1 MKVNFDEL
9 NRQDIYSV
17 ASALLYLLKD
27 NPKYK
32 SISELFYLTDYDSFI
47 RLIKYFGGQEIRI
60 PTFEELDE
68 VLRMLLVYQYSEVE
82 GLPWKEVLDKSGIP
96 EEESLST
103 RSKLIV
109 LKKFL
114 GEYKI
119 GGRDYK

>member
-9 NRQDIYSV
+9 SRQDIYSA
-17 ASALLYLLKD
+17 ASALLYMLKD

-32 SISELFYLTDYDSFI
+32 ATSELFYLTDYDSFL
-47 RLIKYFGGQEIRI
+47 RLIKYFGGQTIAV

-68 VLRMLLVYQYSEVE
+68 VLRILLVYQYSEVE
-82 GLPWKEVLDKSGIP
+82 ELPWKDTLEKTGIP

-114 GEYKI
+114 SNYKI

>member
-1 MKVNFDEL
+1 MKINFDNL

-17 ASALLYLLKD
+17 ASALLYMLKD

-32 SISELFYLTDYDSFI
+32 AMSELFYLTDYDSFI
-47 RLIKYFGGQEIRI
+47 RMVKYFGGQTITI

-68 VLRMLLVYQYSEVE
+68 VLRILLVYQYSEVE
-82 GLPWKEVLDKSGIP
+82 ELPWKEVLEKSGVP

-114 GEYKI
+114 SDYKI

>member
-1 MKVNFDEL
+1 MRVNFNEL

-17 ASALLYLLKD
+17 ATALLYMLKD

-47 RLIKYFGGQEIRI
+47 RLIKYFGGQTIQI

-82 GLPWKEVLDKSGIP
+82 ELPWKEVLDKTGIP
-96 EEESLST
+96 AEESLSV
-103 RSKLIV
+103 RSKLIA

-119 GGRDYK
+119 GGRGYK